1 MVALVRDWLLN
12 FDPHRLV
19 ARAMAGDTAYA
30 DLFAEVTEGVTTV
43 REGGELVA
51 LAHTSRRGLA
61 MRTLD
66 ATGQGRLASRAR
78 LTAEAAREAAED
90 VARGPTRHLAAP
102 HTLELHALTAAEPPE
117 SVEHVRRVALVE
129 LADRAARAR
138 SAQIVDVRVVLR
150 DQTRSI
156 AVARS
161 DGWLRGARH
170 ARVVLSIEA
179 IASDGVRT
187 ETAHEAIGGAGG
199 FERVSEAQ
207 LEHAAGLAADRA
219 VRLLGAAS
227 APVGVMP
234 VILAGEAGGTFVH
247 EAVGHPLEA
256 DLVLDGLSVFEDRV
270 GQRIASPLLSVLDD
284 ATLAGRNGSLAIDD
298 EGTLA
303 ERTALVD
310 RGVLTGFLHDE
321 RTGRLMG
328 TRSRGKGRR
337 ESFRHRPVVRMTN
350 TLIAPGPHDPREIL
364 GSTPSGL
371 YVTRMGGGEVDTVTG
386 HFVFEAAEAFV
397 IRNGQLAEPV
407 RGATLTGDTGVV
419 LLAIDRVGH
428 DLGFGLGTCGKD
440 GQDVPVADAEPT
452 LRIPELVVGGAG

>member
-1 MVALVRDWLLN
+1 MRGWLLD
-12 FDPHRLV
+12 FDPHPLV
-19 ARAMAGDTAYA
+19 ALAMAGDTAYA
-30 DLFAEVTEGVTTV
+30 DLFAEATEGVTTV
-43 REGGELVA
+43 RERGELVA

-61 MRTLD
+61 VRTLD
-66 ATGQGRLASRAR
+66 AAGQGRLASRAR

-90 VARGPTRHLAAP
+90 VARGPARRRLPSP
-102 HTLELHALTAAEPPE
+102 HSLELHTLTASLPPDT
-117 SVEHVRRVALVE
+117 VEHARRVALVE
-129 LADRAARAR
+129 RADRAARTR
-138 SAQIVDVRVVLR
+138 GAQVVDVRVVLR
-150 DQTRSI
+150 DQTRTI

-161 DGWLRGARH
+161 DGGLRGARH
-170 ARVVLSIEA
+170 ARVVLSIEV
-179 IASDGVRT
+179 IATDGTRT

-199 FERVSEAQ
+199 FERVSDALVEQ
-207 LEHAAGLAADRA
+207 AAGLAADRA
-219 VRLLGAAS
+219 IRTLGAQA

-256 DLVLDGLSVFEDRV
+256 DLVLDGLSVFEGRV
-270 GQRIASPLLSVLDD
+270 GQQIASPLLSVLDD

-298 EGTLA
+298 EGAPA

-310 RGVLTGFLHDE
+310 GGVLTGFLHDE
-321 RTGRLMG
+321 RTARLMG

-337 ESFRHRPVVRMTN
+337 ESFRHRPIVRMTN
-350 TLIAPGPHDPREIL
+350 TLIAPGPHDPQQILRE
-364 GSTPSGL
+364 TPYGL

-397 IRNGQLAEPV
+397 IRDGHLAEPV

-419 LLAIDRVGH
+419 LRAIDRVGH

-452 LRIPELVVGGAG
+452 LRIPELVVGGGG